1 MQPRYELNAPDLY
14 IPAMA
19 FVTYVLIGG
28 VSLGLQERFSP
39 EVLGIQA
46 STALV
51 WALIEV
57 LAIWLTLYIF
67 NIQTK
72 LTWFDIL
79 AFSSYKYVG
88 YEHERLLIRLRLV
101 SLMLFYVAG

>member
-1 MQPRYELNAPDLY
+1 
-14 IPAMA
+14 MA
-19 FVTYVLIGG
+19 FVTYVLVGG

-51 WALIEV
+51 WAVLEV
-57 LAIWLTLYIF
+57 LAIWLTLYIM

-72 LTWFDIL
+72 LSVFDII

-88 YEHERLLIRLRLV
+88 
-101 SLMLFYVAG
+101 

>member
-1 MQPRYELNAPDLY
+1 MKYNPNDPLQPRYELNAPDLY

-19 FVTYVLIGG
+19 FVTYLLVGG

-39 EVLGIQA
+39 EALGIQG

-51 WALIEV
+51 WALLEV
-57 LAIWLTLYIF
+57 LAIWLTLYIM
-67 NIQTK
+67 NIESK
-72 LTWFDIL
+72 LTTFDIL

-88 YEHERLLIRLRLV
+88 
-101 SLMLFYVAG
+101 

>member
-1 MQPRYELNAPDLY
+1 MNLIWQDWAIKYNPDEPVQPRYELNAPDLY

-19 FVTYVLIGG
+19 FVTYVLVGG

-39 EVLGIQA
+39 ELLGIQA

-51 WALIEV
+51 WAILEV
-57 LAIWLTLYIF
+57 LVIWVTLYVM

-72 LTWFDIL
+72 LSTFDIV
-79 AFSSYKYVG
+79 AFSFYKYVG
-88 YEHERLLIRLRLV
+88 
-101 SLMLFYVAG
+101 